1 MIFSTPTFLAFLAI
15 VIVAVAIARTE
26 LQRRALLFASSLFF
40 YGWWDWRFCFLIV
53 VASVVDYR
61 LALLIQEAPTKREKK
76 KWLAISVCMNLGL
89 LAIFKYATWL
99 LSNVA
104 GLLSLEVEVPEIP
117 LPLGISFFT
126 FQAMSYTI
134 DVYREKFNP
143 TRKLSEFTF
152 SMSFFPH
159 LIAGPIVRASHF
171 MPQLAAEHPLRRD
184 DLIDGLG
191 RFSKG
196 FVKKTLIADNFAICA
211 DAVFLDPLFYSSG
224 TVWLG
229 VIAYTG
235 QIYYDFS
242 GYSDMAIGLARMFG
256 YRFPENFDHPY
267 LSRNITEFWRRW
279 HLSLSTWLRDYLY
292 ISLGGNRRGSGRTYL
307 NLMATMLL
315 GGLWHGASLT
325 FVVWGG
331 IHGVALAVHKWWSE
345 RWPVAGVLRR
355 WTSPVFTLLLVMVCW
370 VFFRSTTFGTAI
382 DVLSKMVFIDPAG
395 CSWPHVQSLLALA
408 LALGAHLYVA
418 LGREVAFDLRRPAIL
433 ATLVFFLV
441 IDLLYAPSSSNPF
454 IYFQF

>member
-1 MIFSTPTFLAFLAI
+1 MIFSTPTFLAFLGI
-15 VIVAVAIARTE
+15 VLVAVALARSE
-26 LQRRALLFASSLFF
+26 VQRRAVLFLASLVF

-53 VASVVDYR
+53 VASFVDYK
-61 LALLIQEAPTKREKK
+61 LALLIQQAPGRPEKR
-76 KWLAISVCMNLGL
+76 KWLAISVAMNLGL

-99 LSNVA
+99 LASLA
-104 GLLSLEVEVPEIP
+104 GAFSLDVDVPEIP

-143 TRKLSEFTF
+143 THKMSEFTF

-171 MPQLAAEHPLRRD
+171 MPQLADEHPLRKD
-184 DLIDGLG
+184 ELIEGLG
-191 RFSKG
+191 RFARG

-211 DAVFLDPLFYSSG
+211 DAVFSDPTFYSSP

-229 VIAYTG
+229 VIAYSG

-279 HLSLSTWLRDYLY
+279 HMSLSSWLRDYLY
-292 ISLGGNRRGSGRTYL
+292 IALGGNRRGPARTYL
-307 NLMATMLL
+307 NLLATMLL

-331 IHGVALAVHKWWSE
+331 IHGIALAGHKLLLD
-345 RWPVAGVLRR
+345 RWPVPGMVRRVLG
-355 WTSPVFTLLLVMVCW
+355 PPFTLLLVMVCW
-370 VFFRSTTFGTAI
+370 VFFRSTSFA
-382 DVLSKMVFIDPAG
+382 DALEVLGKMAFVEPDG
-395 CSWPHVQSLLALA
+395 CAWPHVQSLLALA
-408 LALGAHLYVA
+408 LAVGAHIYVA
-418 LGREVAFDLRRPAIL
+418 LGREVVFDLRKPPVVAML
-433 ATLVFFLV
+433 LFVLV
-441 IDLLYAPSSSNPF
+441 IDLLYAPSSSSPF